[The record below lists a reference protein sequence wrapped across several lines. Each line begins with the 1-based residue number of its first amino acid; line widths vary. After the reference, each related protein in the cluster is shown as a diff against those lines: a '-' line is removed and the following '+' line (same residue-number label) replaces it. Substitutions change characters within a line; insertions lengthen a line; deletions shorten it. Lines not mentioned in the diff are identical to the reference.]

1 MDYLTAV
8 RQEYKIDSEEVL
20 SEEISISKKKLKWGN
35 IKERG
40 YDAVWSGEERHTA
53 VLLEQNIIRM
63 LSASVLSPGSCW

>member
-8 RQEYKIDSEEVL
+8 RQAYKIDSEEVL

-40 YDAVWSGEERHTA
+40 YDAVVR
-53 VLLEQNIIRM
+53 RR
-63 LSASVLSPGSCW
+63 ASHSCVCFHLDFAAQSSFSSVAW

>member
-8 RQEYKIDSEEVL
+8 RQAYKIDSEEVL

-53 VLLEQNIIRM
+53 VFVFIYTLH
-63 LSASVLSPGSCW
+63 GCY